1 MEKQDITLYSDNEL
15 SLIVFNDEYF
25 YNHRH
30 RRDLIPMLQDMFIF
44 TDAQLKV
51 LEEDLE
57 EDLII
62 DQDKEDLLEN
72 FDD

>member
-1 MEKQDITLYSDNEL
+1 MEKQDITMYSDNEL

-30 RRDLIPMLQDMFIF
+30 RRDLIPLLQDMFIF
-44 TDAQLKV
+44 TDAQLRV
-51 LEEDLE
+51 LE

-62 DQDKEDLLEN
+62 DQDKEDLSED
-72 FDD
+72 FED

>member
-30 RRDLIPMLQDMFIF
+30 KKDLIPMLQDMFIF
-44 TDAQLKV
+44 TGAQLKV
-51 LEEDLE
+51 LEEDLA
-57 EDLII
+57 EDLVI
-62 DQDKEDLLEN
+62 DQDKEGLSED